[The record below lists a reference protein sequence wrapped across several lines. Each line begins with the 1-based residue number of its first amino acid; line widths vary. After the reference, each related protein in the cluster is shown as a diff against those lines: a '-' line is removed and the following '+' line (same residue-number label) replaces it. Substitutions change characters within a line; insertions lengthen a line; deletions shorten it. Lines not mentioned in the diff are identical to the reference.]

1 MIYHFLLKHV
11 SSTTYYPQGNGQV
24 ESINKVL
31 RTLLT
36 KLVSENKTNCNEHL
50 STMLFSY
57 KIAYKVAT
65 RYTPY
70 QLLYGLHPL
79 MPIEYIVLIDGGNEK
94 GNTLVKFVISR
105 ITKLE
110 KLQEATMQAIEIT
123 SSQQWNR
130 TIWNQQKNPE
140 KQFNFGD
147 YVLWFPK
154 GNKSHLRK
162 FTKKWFGQ

>member
-1 MIYHFLLKHV
+1 
-11 SSTTYYPQGNGQV
+11 
-24 ESINKVL
+24 
-31 RTLLT
+31 
-36 KLVSENKTNCNEHL
+36 
-50 STMLFSY
+50 MLFSY

-110 KLQEATMQAIEIT
+110 KL
-123 SSQQWNR
+123 
-130 TIWNQQKNPE
+130 
-140 KQFNFGD
+140 
-147 YVLWFPK
+147 
-154 GNKSHLRK
+154 
-162 FTKKWFGQ
+162 